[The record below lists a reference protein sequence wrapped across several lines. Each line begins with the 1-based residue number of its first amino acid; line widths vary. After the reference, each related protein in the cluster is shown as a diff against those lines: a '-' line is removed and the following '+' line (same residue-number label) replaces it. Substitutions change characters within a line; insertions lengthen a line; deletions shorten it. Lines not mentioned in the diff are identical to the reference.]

1 MTIDDIRDAIFR
13 ARNLLRSPSSHPQYE
28 AWALI
33 REAQTILEEVVMHFD
48 IVIKDIRKK

>member
-13 ARNLLRSPSSHPQYE
+13 ARNLLRSPSSHPEYE

-33 REAQTILEEVVMHFD
+33 KETQTILEEVVMHID
-48 IVIKDIRKK
+48 IAIKETKEK